1 MSPAHVFEPTYER
14 LKRELMAGRWAQDT
28 RLEAHMIGEDY
39 GVSATPVRDCLNRL
53 TGEGLVVMRPGEG
66 YRVPRLTEKALRDML
81 ELHRLLVV
89 NAVSE
94 NRLPL
99 SDPLQDQMEMSYA
112 QVVLTIF
119 VGLAQLSGNSAT
131 KFTVRALGERLHSV
145 RILEPALLEGTSAEL
160 QKMRKARTGRRGE
173 LLAAISAYHER
184 RIDAAAAMI
193 AALSGPSP

>member
-14 LKRELMAGRWAQDT
+14 LKRELMAGRWPQDT
-28 RLEAHMIGEDY
+28 RLEAQMIAEDY

-53 TGEGLVVMRPGEG
+53 TGEGLVLMRPGEG

-81 ELHRLLVV
+81 ELHRLLVI

-99 SDPLQDQMEMSYA
+99 SDPLQDRTELSYA
-112 QVVLTIF
+112 EVVLTIF
-119 VGLAQLSGNSAT
+119 IGLAQLSGNSAT
-131 KFTVRALGERLHSV
+131 AFTVRALGERLHPV
-145 RILEPALLEGTSAEL
+145 RILEPTLLDGTSAEVRRL
-160 QKMRKARTGRRGE
+160 RKTRKGQQGE

-193 AALSGPSP
+193 AALP